1 MEVNHSNRYAAG
13 RSFRFQNLPREANHH
28 YRLYERSLTQIQKL
42 KQRKIFLRQCMV
54 EHVLPPSLK
63 VSLKCDTT
71 PFHPIKRTILD
82 DRIKSIK
89 FEIEDKFL
97 KARRHHSY
105 LKFFVTSGVVKNLE
119 ENAHQYSRW
128 QGELTKGH
136 LIRKLNKLKV
146 LTVWYDFTMPENVVN
161 LSTRQLNFF
170 ERSVL
175 GLGLGFNL
183 SPSKDNIIPTAAS
196 FDKFLFHHRDKIP
209 SPDVLRG
216 AISPLLLSIQRETP
230 SLPKSLQ
237 QALTGLQKER
247 GIKVMS
253 ADKGKKVVIMDH
265 AEYISKMEN
274 ILADSDTYE
283 TLRENPIED
292 FNKLVR
298 NVIDATAKKCPDK
311 DLITQFK
318 RVNCSLAYM
327 YGVPKLHKENCP
339 LRPVISSIGTATRPL
354 SGWLASLLSPYLGK
368 ISLAHLKNSVEL
380 KTKLMRFAAAH
391 STNNIRLG
399 SLDVVSLFTRVPTDH
414 VLDFVS
420 RKIDE
425 KIINVP
431 IPKDCFLELL
441 RLCVNHNYFQFE
453 DKFYRQKFGI
463 AMGSPLSPV
472 LANLFMEYIESELLP
487 NISDKP
493 VLWLR
498 YVDDILF
505 AWPDNLDFSQF
516 FNQVN
521 SLVPSIKFTC
531 EWEQDD
537 SIPFLDTTIHRLTS
551 GFSFAIYR
559 KPTHSNQFIH
569 FFSWHPDHVK
579 KGALHTLL
587 LRAYRICD
595 GVYLN
600 REINFLYNA
609 FMRVG
614 FPERYIDSVHSRV
627 KRNFFQTQD
636 LSTPEPPPPT
646 ISLPYNEYVQ
656 KSVVPIFKAHGCR
669 VVNYASNAIK
679 RNLVKNRPPYMGD
692 KNDLP
697 CVYKIPC
704 KTCPRSYYGE
714 SGRGLSTRV
723 SEHERYVRREYKS
736 KAVYKHKTHATPNHE
751 IDFEG
756 AQALYHSDNWYN
768 RLVVESTL
776 ILTKNNFNNGQSTL
790 AIDNLASQIITKTHP
805 YAFNPP

>member
-1 MEVNHSNRYAAG
+1 
-13 RSFRFQNLPREANHH
+13 
-28 YRLYERSLTQIQKL
+28 
-42 KQRKIFLRQCMV
+42 MV

-63 VSLKCDTT
+63 VSLKCDTM

-82 DRIKSIK
+82 DRIKSIQ

-97 KARRHHSY
+97 KARRHHSH
-105 LKFFVTSGVVKNLE
+105 LKFFVARDVLKKLE

-128 QGELTKGH
+128 QGELTKRH

-183 SPSKDNIIPTAAS
+183 SPCKDNIIPTAAS

-265 AEYISKMEN
+265 AEYVSKMEN

-283 TLRENPIED
+283 TLRENPIQD

-311 DLITQFK
+311 DLVNQFK

-368 ISLAHLKNSVEL
+368 ISSAHLKNSVEL
-380 KTKLMRFAAAH
+380 KTKLVRFAAAH

-431 IPKDCFLELL
+431 IPKDCFLDLL

-453 DKFYRQKFGI
+453 KKFYRQKFGI

-487 NISDKP
+487 NIVDGP

-505 AWPDNLDFSQF
+505 AWPDNMDFSYF

-551 GFSFAIYR
+551 GFSFAVYR

-579 KGALHTLL
+579 RGSLHTLF

-600 REINFLYNA
+600 REIDFLYNA

-614 FPERYIDSVHSRV
+614 FPKRYIDIVHSRV
-627 KRNFFQTQD
+627 KRNFFQTQN

-646 ISLPYNEYVQ
+646 ISLPYSDYVQ

-669 VVNYASNAIK
+669 VVNYASNTIK

-714 SGRGLSTRV
+714 SGRGLATRV

>member
-1 MEVNHSNRYAAG
+1 
-13 RSFRFQNLPREANHH
+13 
-28 YRLYERSLTQIQKL
+28 
-42 KQRKIFLRQCMV
+42 MV

-614 FPERYIDSVHSRV
+614 FPKRYIDSVHSRV